1 MAYVPQIGM
10 FKSGRYKDSKPLIG
24 SRFNKKVE
32 GNALFV
38 VVLKQFADGDA
49 VVEEVL
55 RSAIGVINGG

>member
-1 MAYVPQIGM
+1 M